1 MILQWHDMDFSPEN
15 NTVIFSNPAVL
26 PFGKFN
32 ELEARRFHIENLCE
46 ALVPNSFCFINE
58 TKTIYLM
65 TNGSY
70 DPNKSQIITSVNE
83 IVLSIASDDM
93 NNPIEDI
100 IIDNVVIQHGAWNI
114 NRTQSAEAVSAEFLT
129 SVALFMANATSII
142 ISNVE
147 ISHTGSFGIRI
158 KEGTSNIN
166 VMNSV
171 ITDLCAG
178 GIWIG
183 DLTTPIPMT
192 PRLHKILSN
201 EISYGGNVFPS
212 GGGMNI
218 RYATD
223 IVIADNT
230 IHHFRYNGISVGN
243 SGYRLVAKNI
253 LIQGNYVHD
262 IGLHV
267 LSDQSGIYTVG
278 IQPGTIITNNMIKNV
293 VYNTS
298 WATMSQKFGA
308 NNTII
313 NNVFARAS
321 LWSSPHPVDRMS
333 DGNVHIH
340 LAENHTAWIYT
351 RNIVYDMYQGAN
363 HSAYMTWYT
372 NTEWQK
378 SGQDNGSFIADP
390 LFTDDVNQCDFF
402 TVQADSP
409 TAKLG
414 FVNITKL
421 PQWTAGCET
430 EDKTDCSQFYHW

>member
-1 MILQWHDMDFSPEN
+1 
-15 NTVIFSNPAVL
+15 
-26 PFGKFN
+26 
-32 ELEARRFHIENLCE
+32 
-46 ALVPNSFCFINE
+46 
-58 TKTIYLM
+58 M
-65 TNGSY
+65 T
-70 DPNKSQIITSVNE
+70 PKLNE
-83 IVLSIASDDM
+83 ILSS
-93 NNPIEDI
+93 
-100 IIDNVVIQHGAWNI
+100 
-114 NRTQSAEAVSAEFLT
+114 
-129 SVALFMANATSII
+129 
-142 ISNVE
+142 
-147 ISHTGSFGIRI
+147 
-158 KEGTSNIN
+158 
-166 VMNSV
+166 
-171 ITDLCAG
+171 
-178 GIWIG
+178 
-183 DLTTPIPMT
+183 
-192 PRLHKILSN
+192 

-212 GGGMNI
+212 GGGINI
-218 RYATD
+218 RNASD

-230 IHHFRYNGISVGN
+230 IHHLRYNGISVGN

-253 LIQGNYVHD
+253 LVQGNYVHN
-262 IGLHV
+262 IGQHV
-267 LSDQSGIYTVG
+267 LPDQSAIYTVG

-293 VYNTS
+293 VYSTN

>member
-1 MILQWHDMDFSPEN
+1 
-15 NTVIFSNPAVL
+15 
-26 PFGKFN
+26 
-32 ELEARRFHIENLCE
+32 
-46 ALVPNSFCFINE
+46 
-58 TKTIYLM
+58 M
-65 TNGSY
+65 T
-70 DPNKSQIITSVNE
+70 PKLNE
-83 IVLSIASDDM
+83 ILSS
-93 NNPIEDI
+93 
-100 IIDNVVIQHGAWNI
+100 
-114 NRTQSAEAVSAEFLT
+114 
-129 SVALFMANATSII
+129 
-142 ISNVE
+142 
-147 ISHTGSFGIRI
+147 
-158 KEGTSNIN
+158 
-166 VMNSV
+166 
-171 ITDLCAG
+171 
-178 GIWIG
+178 
-183 DLTTPIPMT
+183 
-192 PRLHKILSN
+192 

-212 GGGMNI
+212 GGGINI
-218 RYATD
+218 RNASD

-230 IHHFRYNGISVGN
+230 IHHLRYNGISVGN

-253 LIQGNYVHD
+253 LVQGNYVHN
-262 IGLHV
+262 IGQHV
-267 LSDQSGIYTVG
+267 LPDQSAIYTVG

-298 WATMSQKFGA
+298 WTAMSQKFGA

-313 NNVFARAS
+313 NNVFAHAS

-430 EDKTDCSQFYHW
+430 EDKTDCNQFYHW